1 MCHII
6 FESCLTLL
14 KVIQAP
20 TKFEIFKELN
30 QIAIMKPNHHF
41 RYIWA
46 GSQRGRNEF
55 KLGER
60 GRSRGYEGTVLTG
73 CKYPD
78 LGDASSRPATV
89 SFRHKTNFAWEVPE
103 KHGVADIVLSTVG
116 IPDDGTPKG
125 TIKKRVFW
133 IDLSSCPPN
142 HWLLLCAGN
151 KVLICRGY
159 SC

>member
-1 MCHII
+1 M
-6 FESCLTLL
+6 
-14 KVIQAP
+14 
-20 TKFEIFKELN
+20 
-30 QIAIMKPNHHF
+30 
-41 RYIWA
+41 
-46 GSQRGRNEF
+46 
-55 KLGER
+55 
-60 GRSRGYEGTVLTG
+60 LTG

-125 TIKKRVFW
+125 TIKKEFSG
-133 IDLSSCPPN
+133 LSSPVVHLMNWPLQCT
-142 HWLLLCAGN
+142 GN
-151 KVLICRGY
+151 KALICRGY